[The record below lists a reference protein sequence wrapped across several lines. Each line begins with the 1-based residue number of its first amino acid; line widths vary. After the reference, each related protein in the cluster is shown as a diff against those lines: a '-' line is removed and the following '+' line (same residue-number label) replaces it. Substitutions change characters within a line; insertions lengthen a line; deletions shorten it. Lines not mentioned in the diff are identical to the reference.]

1 MNILTID
8 DARFQRGQMVRMLTD
23 MGHAVTE
30 AVNGQ
35 DGFMNMLQDVPDVV
49 ICDLLM
55 PVLDGF
61 ALLALVQKH
70 QIEIPVII
78 VSADVQESSRE
89 ECMRLGARAFLNKP
103 CKREDLE
110 KVLKTI
116 EAEGRPE

>member
-1 MNILTID
+1 VKILTID
-8 DARFQRGQMVRMLTD
+8 DARFQRGQMVRMLTE
-23 MGHAVTE
+23 MGHTVTE

-35 DGFMNMLQDVPDVV
+35 DGFMTMLQDVPDAV

-70 QIEIPVII
+70 QIEIPVVI

-110 KVLKTI
+110 KVLKTL
-116 EAEGRPE
+116 EAERRPE

>member
-8 DARFQRGQMVRMLTD
+8 DARFQRGQMVRMLTE
-23 MGHAVTE
+23 MGHTVTE

-35 DGFMNMLQDVPDVV
+35 DGFMTMLQEVPDAV

-70 QIEIPVII
+70 QIDIPVVI
-78 VSADVQESSRE
+78 VSADVQESSRQ

-103 CKREDLE
+103 CKREELE
-110 KVLKTI
+110 TALKLI
-116 EAEGRPE
+116 EAGRRGE

>member
-35 DGFMNMLQDVPDVV
+35 DGFMAMLQDVPDAV

-116 EAEGRPE
+116 KAEGRPE

>member
-1 MNILTID
+1 VNILTID

>member
-8 DARFQRGQMVRMLTD
+8 DAKFQRGQMVRMLTE
-23 MGHAVTE
+23 MGHTVKE

-35 DGFMNMLQDVPDVV
+35 DGFMTMLQDVPDAVV
-49 ICDLLM
+49 CDLLM

-61 ALLALVQKH
+61 SLLALVQKH

-78 VSADVQESSRE
+78 VSADVQESSRA

-103 CKREDLE
+103 CRREELE
-110 KVLKTI
+110 QVLKAI
-116 EAEGRPE
+116 EAERGGE

>member
-1 MNILTID
+1 VNILTID
-8 DARFQRGQMVRMLTD
+8 DARFQRGQMVRMLTEL
-23 MGHAVTE
+23 GHTVKE

-35 DGFMNMLQDVPDVV
+35 EGFMAMLQDMPDAV

-70 QIEIPVII
+70 QIDIPVVI
-78 VSADVQESSRE
+78 VSADVQESSRQ

-110 KVLKTI
+110 AVLQAIK
-116 EAEGRPE
+116 AGRGE

>member
-8 DARFQRGQMVRMLTD
+8 DARFQRGQMVRMLTE
-23 MGHAVTE
+23 MGHTVKE

-35 DGFMNMLQDVPDVV
+35 DGFMTMLQEVPDAV

-70 QIEIPVII
+70 QIDIPVVI

-89 ECMRLGARAFLNKP
+89 ECLRLGARAFLNKP
-103 CKREDLE
+103 CRREDLE
-110 KVLKTI
+110 QVLKAI
-116 EAEGRPE
+116 EAGRSVE